1 MRRFAAAGLALFILF
16 ASCAAAAQDV
26 PAHLSADPQTN
37 RARLLIQRGDY
48 QGALD
53 ILRALPPS
61 HSQSQ
66 DARFLRGFAAVNLA
80 NEKDSDAAEELLSE
94 AVAAFRSMLI
104 ENPALIRV
112 RLELARAFFLKGED
126 ELAEK
131 HFRYVL
137 AGDIPAVMAANVGR
151 YLQSIRA
158 RRRWRGF
165 VSFALAPDSNINS
178 APDVDIVR
186 IGRLPFLL
194 SEDARESSGVG
205 FIVRGG
211 GSREWPVNARWRL
224 FVGGD
229 ILRREHK
236 GGNFDEMTLS
246 AKGGAQYKTLS
257 ATEFSFAPVI
267 SRRWVGNAPHSYDV
281 GASAGARRDIGRRL
295 SLASELSFRSRRHR
309 VGGAADGHHP
319 ALEFAVSYLPSP
331 IVRTQLFW
339 GAAKART
346 KSAANRN
353 RARFARIVADTFWK
367 GGAVVGASF
376 LWRETRWETGNL
388 FIPSAAARRDT
399 VRALSLN
406 FSHRGFAPAGFS
418 PRLSLTHER
427 GDSNSPVNVYRANR
441 AELNFV
447 REF

>member
-1 MRRFAAAGLALFILF
+1 MRRFAAAGLALVMLF
-16 ASCAAAAQDV
+16 APCAAAAQDV
-26 PAHLSADPQTN
+26 PAHLSVDPQTN

-48 QGALD
+48 QSALD
-53 ILRALPPS
+53 ILRALPPQ

-66 DARFLRGFAAVNLA
+66 DARFLRGFAAVSLA
-80 NEKDSDAAEELLSE
+80 RERAGDAAEELLSE
-94 AVAAFRSMLI
+94 AVAAFRLMLV

-151 YLQSIRA
+151 YLRAIRA

-165 VSFALAPDSNINS
+165 FSFAFAPDSNINS
-178 APDVDIVR
+178 APDIDIVR

-194 SEDARESSGVG
+194 SEDARASSGVG
-205 FIVRGG
+205 FFVRGG
-211 GSREWPVNARWRL
+211 GSREWPINARWRL
-224 FVGGD
+224 FAGGD
-229 ILRREHK
+229 VLRREHK
-236 GGNFDEMTLS
+236 GGDFDEMTLS
-246 AKGGAQYKTLS
+246 AKGGVQYKTLS
-257 ATEFSFAPVI
+257 GAEISFAPI
-267 SRRWVGNAPHSYDV
+267 IARRWVRNAPHSYDV

-309 VGGAADGHHP
+309 TGGAADGYHP
-319 ALEFAVSYLPSP
+319 ALEFAVSYLPSS
-331 IVRTQLFW
+331 VMRTQLFW

-346 KSAANRN
+346 KNAASRN
-353 RARFARIVADTFWK
+353 RARFARIVADTFWE

-376 LWRETRWETGNL
+376 LWRETRWNTGNL

-399 VRALSLN
+399 VRAFSLN

-418 PRLSLTHER
+418 PRLSFTHER